1 MSGTILIAMSIVES
15 AGNTACRRM
24 RDLAG
29 GNRFRIEL
37 MLEEVDF
44 REQTP

>member
-1 MSGTILIAMSIVES
+1 MIAKSMVES

-29 GNRFRIEL
+29 GNRFWIAL
-37 MLEEVDF
+37 MPEEADL